1 MNFRITHEIYRSKM
15 LDPLITPVTTRVS
28 VKMDTATAT
37 ATQTQTQTQ
46 SLSTRYQKAI
56 IVYQMTHCRIS
67 SANDVYDI

>member
-1 MNFRITHEIYRSKM
+1 MNLRITHEIYRSKM

-37 ATQTQTQTQ
+37 QTQTQ

-67 SANDVYDI
+67 SANDIYYI

>member
-1 MNFRITHEIYRSKM
+1 MNLRITHEIYRSKM

-28 VKMDTATAT
+28 VKMDTATA
-37 ATQTQTQTQ
+37 TQTQTQ